1 MDVGM
6 IFHCSPMPQF
16 KPISLLTMAVKRKR
30 SSVPFRRAKKARYT
44 PLALSRKVNKTSDI
58 PSAVFDRFLIPFA
71 NQGKVTRIARHFSFP
86 NVTGSAAAPVAGALV
101 FRLSD
106 LPGYTDFTNLYD
118 QYRFVAVSVKFI
130 ASYPEYNAVPAG
142 TSQWGLFFTALDL
155 DDGATPTVGL
165 LHENATMIASHPTR
179 DVTRRLV
186 PHSAVAAYA
195 GAFTSY
201 ANKIGDWIDSSSPGV
216 DHYGVK
222 YLLEACVGTSL
233 PIYNVEATY
242 ALEFRST
249 H

>member
-1 MDVGM
+1 
-6 IFHCSPMPQF
+6 
-16 KPISLLTMAVKRKR
+16 MAVKRKR
-30 SSVPFRRAKKARYT
+30 RSFSFRRAKKARFT

-58 PSAVFDRFLIPFA
+58 PTATFDRFLIPFA
-71 NQGKVTRIARHFSFP
+71 NQSKITRIARHVSFP
-86 NVTGSAAAPVAGALV
+86 NVTGSSVAAVAGALV

-106 LPGYTDFTNLYD
+106 LPSYTDFTNLYD

-130 ASYPEYNAVPAG
+130 ASYPHYNAIAAA

-165 LHENATMIASHPTR
+165 LHENGTMIATHPSK

-186 PHSAVAAYA
+186 PHSAVAAYG

-216 DHYGVK
+216 DHYSVK
-222 YLLEACVGTSL
+222 YLLEVSTGTTL